1 MNFAISPTRM
11 QILATSMDSTKH
23 LGPGL
28 LHPLLQHEAL
38 RSLEVAAPLSGHA
51 RAASAEFLEVRKHRG
66 TAATGLAYG
75 RDDHIH
81 SSAFDRL
88 ASALRDRRTREY
100 RPGSETTDIFLF
112 AAGGVD
118 TVAPFP
124 SSPKAVVTS
133 PALPMPRQAHTSR
146 ATNHRIPPLSTTRT
160 CLNLPF

>member
-11 QILATSMDSTKH
+11 QILRPRWIQQKH

-38 RSLEVAAPLSGHA
+38 PFFEKPLLLIIRPRPHGL
-51 RAASAEFLEVRKHRG
+51 RRIPKVRKHRG

-100 RPGSETTDIFLF
+100 RPGSETTDISCLPP
-112 AAGGVD
+112 GVSILSPPSRRHPRRWSHPRHCRCQGRLIRPVPQ
-118 TVAPFP
+118 TIEYHPFRRRAP
-124 SSPKAVVTS
+124 A
-133 PALPMPRQAHTSR
+133 
-146 ATNHRIPPLSTTRT
+146 
-160 CLNLPF
+160 